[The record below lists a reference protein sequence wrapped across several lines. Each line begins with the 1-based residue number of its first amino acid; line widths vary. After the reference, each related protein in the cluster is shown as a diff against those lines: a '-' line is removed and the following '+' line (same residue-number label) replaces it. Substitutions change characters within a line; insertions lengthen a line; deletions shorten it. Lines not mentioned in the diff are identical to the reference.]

1 MLQLMTIP
9 VVLGVILTGILSY
22 LGIQIVKREVI
33 FVDLALAQIAALG
46 AAIGAL
52 LGLQAQGIQAYAA
65 SLGFVL
71 LGALL
76 FAFTKTRNRDVPQE
90 AIIGITY
97 AVAAAASVLAFNRA
111 PGAAEK
117 IQDMLLGNVL
127 FASAKDVWI
136 VLGVSFV
143 VGAFHLVFR
152 RNFLLISHDPDEAAH
167 RGIRVA
173 VWDFLFYAS
182 LGLVVVSAVGVVG
195 ILLVF
200 SYLIIPAVC
209 AMLLA
214 PSMGVRTILAWV
226 VGVVATFLGVYLSV
240 KADTPTGA
248 TMVCTFAGI
257 LFAVACIRAAGRLC
271 RPSTVSIPSRTS
283 LSSEGEAAA
292 GDSLEKGEEVS
303 AQLS

>member
-1 MLQLMTIP
+1 MLELIKIP
-9 VVLGVILTGILSY
+9 VIMGIILTGILSY

-33 FVDLALAQIAALG
+33 FVDLALAQIAAFG

-52 LGLQAQGIQAYAA
+52 FGLQAEGLQAYGA
-65 SLGFVL
+65 SLAFVL

-76 FAFTKTRNRDVPQE
+76 FAFTKMRRRDVPQE

-136 VLGVSFV
+136 VLGVSAA
-143 VGAFHLVFR
+143 VGIFHLVFHK
-152 RNFLLISHDPDEAAH
+152 NFLLVSHNPEEAA
-167 RGIRVA
+167 RCGVRVA
-173 VWDFLFYAS
+173 FWDFLFYAS

-200 SYLIIPAVC
+200 SYLIIPATC
-209 AMLLA
+209 AMLLR
-214 PSMGVRTILAWV
+214 PSLGSRIVLAWA
-226 VGVVATFLGVYLSV
+226 VGVIATFLGVYLSV
-240 KADTPTGA
+240 KTDMPTGA
-248 TMVCTFAGI
+248 TMVCTFAGLLI
-257 LFAVACIRAAGRLC
+257 VSAGARALAGLRRPRAAPQLATKL
-271 RPSTVSIPSRTS
+271 PI
-283 LSSEGEAAA
+283 EGEAV
-292 GDSLEKGEEVS
+292 LGE
-303 AQLS
+303 